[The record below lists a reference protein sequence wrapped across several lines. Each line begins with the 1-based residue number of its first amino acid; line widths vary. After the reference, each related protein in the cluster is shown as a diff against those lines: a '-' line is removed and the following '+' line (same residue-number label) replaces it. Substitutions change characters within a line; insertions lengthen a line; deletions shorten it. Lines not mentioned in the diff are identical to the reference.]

1 MKKHL
6 LLLAFLSLTIAALAT
21 DPIPNKDFE
30 IWNSTIVDNPR
41 YYPFNSNENEIAKNR
56 IINVEKILDAY
67 HGQSAVKISTT
78 SITYD
83 STYSILGYLLNTDPK
98 QGDIGAWTGGMP
110 YTEKPT
116 GIRGYYKYN
125 VATADSALIVL
136 VFRKGGSML
145 RTYEYKIG
153 GIKDTY
159 TLFNFPLVPA
169 LTQTPD
175 SVVFCVVSSD
185 FNKNQSGVP
194 GSVLKID
201 SVSFTGVVNQP
212 ATMNGDFELWDQVQ
226 TPYIVDGWSLS
237 GDRVKGV
244 TRSTDSKTGQYALE
258 LTSFEGEENG
268 NPRTQPGY
276 VTTGYWD
283 NTCGCQKGGTPFTNI
298 KDTLT
303 FWYKY
308 APASTDL
315 AEVSVNIL
323 KDGMNI
329 GGQNRILIAAGN
341 YHYVEIPLETGQTPD
356 AVIINIISSLWQ
368 NTSLAFVGSVLKI
381 DNMNFKS
388 QTNTGLVNP
397 GADLDL
403 IIAPNPSKAKFR
415 IHSSSPLMNG
425 YDIYDITGAK
435 VYSTTEFSNEIDLS
449 NSPDGIYF
457 IRLKVGDKTLVRRLI
472 KQ

>member
-1 MKKHL
+1 MKKYL
-6 LLLAFLSLTIAALAT
+6 LLLAFLSFTFASNAE

-41 YYPFNSNENEIAKNR
+41 YYPFNSNENEIANNR

-83 STYSILGYLLNTDPK
+83 STYSILGYFLNTDPK

-145 RTYEYKIG
+145 STYEYKIG

-169 LTQTPD
+169 LAQTPD

-185 FNKNQSGVP
+185 FNKNESGVP

-237 GDRVKGV
+237 GDRVKGI
-244 TRSTDSKTGQYALE
+244 TRSTDAKTGLYALE
-258 LTSFEGEENG
+258 LTSFAGEENG
-268 NPRTQPGY
+268 NPGTQPGY

-283 NTCGCQKGGTPFTNI
+283 NTCGCQKGGTPFTNK

-308 APASTDL
+308 APVSTDQ
-315 AEVSVNIL
+315 ASVDLNLQKAGIS
-323 KDGMNI
+323 I
-329 GGQNRILIAAGN
+329 GGQNRILTASSN
-341 YHYVEIPLETGQTPD
+341 YQYVEIPFETGETPD
-356 AVIINIISSLWQ
+356 AVIINIISSMWQ

-388 QTNTGLVNP
+388 QMNTGFENP
-397 GADLDL
+397 REDLN
-403 IIAPNPSKAKFR
+403 ITISPNPSKGEFR
-415 IHSSSPLMNG
+415 IQSSVGIIKG

-435 VYSTTEFSNEIDLS
+435 VFTSTELTKEIDLT

-457 IRLKVGDKTLVRRLI
+457 IRLKVGDKTIVRRLI